1 MRAFLVLA
9 LSMVLPMQIAY
20 GQADPALEGTPVEE
34 SAKTP
39 SSDTSTSEDTLSK
52 PDAGPLLLSI
62 NEIHDALKTTSEND
76 NFEPITAAF
85 SIPELQKKVFS
96 EHYTSIFAYDDVAND
111 FATYFA
117 TEQGAFEAV
126 SRDELAIIARNL
138 GIGWAHETAALGMAR
153 LPVENQRLSLEISL
167 ATLENMDEHLCAG
180 YTRGALDAVEV
191 ARGEI
196 AYLVTLPAEDLEPYL
211 GIFRAAIVAEI
222 ADDPAFVPL
231 PNSDQA
237 KAGAAYQ
244 DAFVKA
250 IEAHPENEL
259 VLEAV
264 NNFDLAS
271 DYAVCELT
279 KLSLQSAL
287 SVEGETGDMI
297 VKLLTS
303 G

>member
-1 MRAFLVLA
+1 MRVFLILVQIIA
-9 LSMVLPMQIAY
+9 LPIQIAY
-20 GQADPALEGTPVEE
+20 GQDRNHPADTPLEGDANAAASGVKTSDGVHPE
-34 SAKTP
+34 S
-39 SSDTSTSEDTLSK
+39 
-52 PDAGPLLLSI
+52 DAALPLLST
-62 NEIHDALKTTSEND
+62 NEIVEALRATDKNE
-76 NFEPITAAF
+76 NFEPLTVAF
-85 SIPELQKKVFS
+85 SIPDPQKKAFS
-96 EHYTSIFAYDDVAND
+96 EHYTSIFASDDVAND

-117 TEQGAFEAV
+117 TEQGAFEVV